1 MRPALPLALLL
12 VLGLSDAALGR
23 GEAVSGF
30 ARAVDGDTLDVGG
43 VRVRLHGVDAPESAQ
58 ACTDARGRSYPCGRA
73 AARRLAE
80 LVRLRPVTCAS
91 RGADDYGRVLG
102 ACTAGGR
109 DLAGLLVREGHA
121 WAFTRFSNAYAPEER
136 EARAARRGVFAG
148 ENAPPWEYR
157 SRRWEG
163 GTASVGGPGSAQGA
177 PAGCPIKG
185 NVSGEQRIY
194 HLPWQRDYERV
205 RIDPRRGER
214 WFCDEAQ
221 AERAGF
227 RRAAR

>member
-12 VLGLSDAALGR
+12 VLILPGAALGR

-30 ARAVDGDTLDVGG
+30 ARAVDGDTLEVGG

-58 ACTDARGRSYPCGRA
+58 DCTDARGRTYACGRA
-73 AARRLAE
+73 ASRRLAG
-80 LVRLRPVTCAS
+80 LVRFRRVSCAS

-109 DLAGLLVREGHA
+109 DLGGVMVREGHA
-121 WAFTRFSNAYAPEER
+121 WAFTRFSDAYVPEER
-136 EARAARRGVFAG
+136 EARAAGRGEFAG
-148 ENAPPWEYR
+148 ANAPPWEYR
-157 SRRWEG
+157 ARRWEG
-163 GTASVGGPGSAQGA
+163 GTASIAGGASPQA
-177 PAGCPIKG
+177 PPTGCPIKG
-185 NVSGEQRIY
+185 NVSGDRRIY
-194 HLPWQRDYERV
+194 HLPWQRDYDRV

-214 WFCDEAQ
+214 WFCDEGE